1 MEILKKDTENYIL
14 NVEIKV
20 DKAEFDDARHKA
32 YLDNTDIYPVIDQ
45 APGLATLPALERTYG
60 PAVLYDEAL
69 GILIPETFNKFLS
82 DEGIRIMGKPQVD
95 NMEFTPEGG
104 VKFTVKADMF
114 PEVELGKYKGIAVP
128 FRRSEQQMEFEQA
141 VVQKACEN
149 MKGEIPPHM
158 IEQKIN
164 AIAAQTKININNDA
178 VYHLLSDMLVL
189 VDEAYKAAGA
199 YRPKVQV
206 RREAMDLM
214 LQTASAEHES
224 DWKEFFRAQIRDM
237 AERYHDLPDDFDA
250 QVDKI
255 LADRDKKKAEMTPD
269 ERTEELFKTY
279 LGSLELSEE
288 QWRNQTATQAAKDVC
303 LDLLL
308 DAVSEKENIEVGADE
323 VHQFIEEIA
332 ASCNMEP
339 EEAEANI
346 NKDPLI
352 WKLKR
357 DKALALVLNSAVTDE
372 EGKKKLDEKRK
383 EAMEKAK
390 AETTE
395 IIQ

>member
-14 NVEIKV
+14 NVELSV
-20 DKAEFDDARHKA
+20 DKAEFDEARHKA
-32 YLDNTDIYPVIDQ
+32 YLDNTDIYPVVDQ
-45 APGLATLPALERTYG
+45 APGLATLTALERTYG

-69 GILIPETFNKFLS
+69 GILIPETFNRFLS
-82 DEGIRIMGKPQVD
+82 EEGIRIMGKPQVD

-104 VKFTVKADMF
+104 VKFSVKADMF
-114 PEVELGKYKGIAVP
+114 PKVELGEYKEIAVP
-128 FRRSEQQMEFEQA
+128 FRRSEQQLEFEKA
-141 VVQKACEN
+141 VVQKACSN

-158 IEQKIN
+158 IEQKLD

-178 VYHLLSDMLVL
+178 VYHLLADMLVV

-224 DWKEFFRAQIRDM
+224 DWKEFFRSQIRDM
-237 AERYHDLPDDFDA
+237 AERYHDLPDDFDEK
-250 QVDKI
+250 VKKI
-255 LADRDKKKAEMTPD
+255 LEDRDKKKASMTPD
-269 ERTEELFKTY
+269 ERTDELFKAF
-279 LGSLELSEE
+279 LGSMELTEE
-288 QWRNQTATQAAKDVC
+288 QWRNQTMTKAAKDVC

-308 DAVSEKENIEVGADE
+308 EAVSEAENIEVGADE
-323 VHQFIEEIA
+323 IHQFIEEIA
-332 ASCNMEP
+332 AQCNMEP

-346 NKDPLI
+346 NKEPLI

-372 EGKKKLDEKRK
+372 EGKKELDEKRK
-383 EAMEKAK
+383 AAAEKANL
-390 AETTE
+390 ETAE